1 MIAIDILCVG
11 KLKEKYLKDGIAEY
25 AKRLSRFCSLSLTE
39 VEEEPLASSSAAD
52 VEKVRQRE
60 GKRLLA
66 RADGFV
72 VALCIE
78 GKQLSSP
85 QFSELVSDLPN
96 RGVSR
101 ITFVIGGSY
110 GLSDEVVARADL
122 RLSFGKF
129 TYPHQLMRLILCEQ
143 IYRAFMIAGG
153 GVYHK

>member
-25 AKRLSRFCSLSLTE
+25 AKRLSRFCSLSLIE

-85 QFSELVSDLPN
+85 QFSELVADLPN
-96 RGVSR
+96 RGVRRICAFLSENSPIPISSCALSYASR
-101 ITFVIGGSY
+101 YT
-110 GLSDEVVARADL
+110 ARL
-122 RLSFGKF
+122 
-129 TYPHQLMRLILCEQ
+129 
-143 IYRAFMIAGG
+143 
-153 GVYHK
+153 